1 MKKKKETK
9 EGVKEINTK
18 EKDGEGE
25 EEKKK
30 ASELRR

>member
-18 EKDGEGE
+18 EKDEEGE